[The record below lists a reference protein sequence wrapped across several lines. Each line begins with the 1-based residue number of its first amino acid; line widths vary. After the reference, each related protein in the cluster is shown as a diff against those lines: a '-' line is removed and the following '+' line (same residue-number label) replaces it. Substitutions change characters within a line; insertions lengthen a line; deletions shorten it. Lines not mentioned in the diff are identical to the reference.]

1 MGTSSFTAAQR
12 TCSDYFFGGE
22 FRHFPKS
29 ILKNNILWQIP
40 CLGGGGISQ
49 KTKPFFNVFLIT

>member
-40 CLGGGGISQ
+40 CFLGGGEIQ
-49 KTKPFFNVFLIT
+49 YPKNEAFF

>member
-40 CLGGGGISQ
+40 CFGGGEIQ
-49 KTKPFFNVFLIT
+49 YPKNEAFF